1 MQIFS
6 FVRQKSIILLDR
18 MLFLYFLFV
27 FMSRDYG
34 IYAWCLF
41 HILSSV
47 TASISKRNCITWQV

>member
-34 IYAWCLF
+34 IYAW
-41 HILSSV
+41 
-47 TASISKRNCITWQV
+47 

>member
-6 FVRQKSIILLDR
+6 FVKQKSIILLDR

-27 FMSRDYG
+27 FMSMDSG

-41 HILSSV
+41 HILSGA
-47 TASISKRNCITWQV
+47 TASISKRNCIN